1 MRGVTGVGSI
11 QVFFYSTCLN
21 CKSPKLIKL
30 TIFTDMSAD
39 NEQVPLCFTA
49 SGGKAFG
56 PRGPKSFFYMLSKTD
71 RVNGLRSALSVK
83 YGQDNLHIV
92 DSLDLPTEDPD
103 VSWQCPL

>member
-1 MRGVTGVGSI
+1 M
-11 QVFFYSTCLN
+11 
-21 CKSPKLIKL
+21 
-30 TIFTDMSAD
+30 D
-39 NEQVPLCFTA
+39 NEEVPLCFTA

-103 VSWQCPL
+103 VSWQCPSQDVSKIIVVVTRLCHCLSLVFTDCGVYNLVGTCSD